1 MDPAYDM
8 QSHEKQVLVNDS
20 LIPEDNAQNPSL
32 PSRGSSNSTITQS
45 SSSSSEV
52 KPILKKKRTRISKAC
67 EYCRKK
73 KVKCNGCQPC
83 LNCLQSN
90 NGDCE
95 YAVNDEK
102 KPKILKKKKSTSLKS
117 KLNKDRQNKALDERL
132 SKIEGILAE
141 LVAGI
146 GTNDNTST
154 SKPVSRLNV
163 PNGKEAKT
171 DESSPLQSPKE
182 IKEESA
188 NGHDEKHDPK
198 VESNFHGSHSVI
210 NIFSKKSVEWLL
222 RPVLNKCNQDIEV
235 FKDIAIVHDFYTQAF
250 LDTISQPIKARI
262 NRRNDLMDNTFANA
276 TIPLEILSCY
286 DDIFLVSYVCKGD
299 HIRKL
304 FQTYFEEPDQN
315 GSRRRS
321 FLWSELLL
329 MTAAIGICISV
340 LIDDRNNTKD
350 TDKPKYPCSL
360 SSQQLIEIN
369 FKCFY
374 SMIFYHRRLCVISE
388 GFPTVTAFVL
398 LIMYF
403 DFAVPILHVTFLAVS
418 TVMHYARQL
427 GLHKSE
433 TYREMGLEEQRT
445 RRILWWFCEYLHIE
459 YCFQKGYDLDIGD
472 QDMTSFSGDD
482 ASTKALIKS
491 NWNLIQ
497 STKNSDTPIDAL
509 TTNQIKETKANHIC
523 ASYTMHS
530 LSKIRVKSYQLLYSS
545 KAQKKNL
552 STILTSVDEL
562 NSEMKDLCSD
572 LPGPMAILF
581 YDEPGFLSNS
591 AINSE
596 ILLNLDNGYENTLL
610 IQFEYFSH
618 LLTINRLLL
627 QEFPQDMD
635 NKFLTR
641 RCLHHK
647 NIANRSARTILYI
660 ARNLAEKKVNF
671 ILINWF
677 SYSIFAAFAHLGS
690 MCLEDPQSPEAISDI
705 DLLIDISYSFLAF
718 ENQSFKVSRFSLKRY
733 VYDIYTRCILKL
745 YLKVANEETRNMF
758 HEKYKN
764 LHNHLRLEETFH
776 EFFVNEK
783 LGFDPSKTYQALN
796 KLFRPFWINSN
807 ERLNCTQ
814 VNAAD
819 DAASNQ
825 TSSTPLESLS
835 SSSGI
840 LYGNSSSSSTS
851 FQPPM
856 VHQRN
861 SVSSHQFDYTQDFP
875 HNGGKPLEISY
886 LVHPQMKHFDAA
898 IDSATKRSGSSN
910 DKELPE
916 TFDLLAI
923 SAINA
928 AQMQQRQQQ
937 QPPFFTPP
945 PHPPLPE
952 QRDQQPL
959 LLSQYQQQPEQQPE
973 QQQQPRSNRFNS
985 NFTSFEEMIE
995 ENYAGDLNFPNMFY
1009 N

>member
-1 MDPAYDM
+1 MDPAYDI
-8 QSHEKQVLVNDS
+8 QSHEKQVLVNDP

-90 NGDCE
+90 NGNCE
-95 YAVNDEK
+95 YAVDDEK

-117 KLNKDRQNKALDERL
+117 KLNRDRQNKALDERL
-132 SKIEGILAE
+132 SKIEGILAQ
-141 LVAGI
+141 LAAGI

-154 SKPVSRLNV
+154 LSPVSGSNV

-171 DESSPLQSPKE
+171 DKSSPLQLPKE
-182 IKEESA
+182 IREESA

-210 NIFSKKSVEWLL
+210 NIFCKKSVEWLF
-222 RPVLNKCNQDIEV
+222 RPVLSKCNQDIEV
-235 FKDIAIVHDFYTQAF
+235 FKDIAKVNDLYIQAF

-276 TIPLEILSCY
+276 KIPLEILSCY

-299 HIRKL
+299 DIRKL

-329 MTAAIGICISV
+329 MTAAVGICISV

-350 TDKPKYPCSL
+350 TDKPKYSCSL
-360 SSQQLIEIN
+360 SNQQLIEIN

-374 SMIFYHRRLCVISE
+374 SMIFYHRRLCVIGE
-388 GFPTVTAFVL
+388 GFSTVTAFVL

-403 DFAVPILHVTFLAVS
+403 DFAVPILHATFLAVS

-427 GLHKSE
+427 GLHRSE
-433 TYREMGLEEQRT
+433 AYREMGLEEQRT
-445 RRILWWFCEYLHIE
+445 RRILWWFCEYLHIQ
-459 YCFQKGYDLDIGD
+459 YCFEKGYALDIGD
-472 QDMTSFSGDD
+472 EDMMSFSGDD
-482 ASTKALIKS
+482 ATTKALIKS

-497 STKNSDTPIDAL
+497 SAKNSDTPIDAL
-509 TTNQIKETKANHIC
+509 TINQIKETKANHIC

-545 KAQKKNL
+545 KAQKKTL
-552 STILTSVDEL
+552 STILTFVDEL

-596 ILLNLDNGYENTLL
+596 ILLNLDNGYENTLM

-635 NKFLTR
+635 NKFLTHK
-641 RCLHHK
+641 CLYHR

-660 ARNLAEKKVNF
+660 ARNLAEKKVDF

-677 SYSIFAAFAHLGS
+677 SYSIFAAFVYLGS
-690 MCLEDPQSPEAISDI
+690 MCLEDPQSPEVISDI

-718 ENQSFKVSRFSLKRY
+718 ENQSFKVSRFSLQRY

-745 YLKVANEETRNMF
+745 YLKVAKEETRNMF
-758 HEKYKN
+758 YEKYKN

-776 EFFVNEK
+776 EFFFNEN

-796 KLFRPFWINSN
+796 KLFRPFWIKSN
-807 ERLNCTQ
+807 EKPNRTQ
-814 VNAAD
+814 ANAAD
-819 DAASNQ
+819 DATSNQ
-825 TSSTPLESLS
+825 MSSTPLESLS

-861 SVSSHQFDYTQDFP
+861 SVSSHRFDYTQDFP

-898 IDSATKRSGSSN
+898 IGSVTKRNGSPN
-910 DKELPE
+910 DKELSE
-916 TFDLLAI
+916 TFDPQAI
-923 SAINA
+923 SVINA
-928 AQMQQRQQQ
+928 AQMQQQQQQQQ

-945 PHPPLPE
+945 PPPPQQSLLP
-952 QRDQQPL
+952 
-959 LLSQYQQQPEQQPE
+959 SQYQQQS
-973 QQQQPRSNRFNS
+973 QQQQQQQEQPLSNRFNS
-985 NFTSFEEMIE
+985 NFTSLEEMIE
-995 ENYAGDLNFPNMFY
+995 ENYVGDLNFPDIFY